1 MISFFA
7 QLKIISDLTPGYELC
22 SCVGVN
28 TIAASSMNASGAL
41 QSIRSNALYLQV
53 QGVLQA
59 RQDAKTEELI
69 KKPKG
74 LWLTLIP
81 VAGIVH
87 FYH

>member
-1 MISFFA
+1 
-7 QLKIISDLTPGYELC
+7 
-22 SCVGVN
+22 
-28 TIAASSMNASGAL
+28 MNASGAL

-59 RQDAKTEELI
+59 RQDAKTEEVI

-87 FYH
+87 FLSLGSKVTLGYSASPTLAL